1 MSKALVDL
9 VPEADRFE
17 DAPHPRETTGLVGH
31 GAAEVQLLDAYR
43 SGRLPQAVLIGG
55 PAGIGK
61 ATLAWRLARFIAAH
75 PDRTADAVQSA
86 ENLFVAPDDPTA
98 RRINAGAQG
107 DLFVLRR
114 EWNEKTK
121 RLYSEIRADDVRRA
135 IVMFQRSAGRG
146 GYRTCILDCAEDLNR
161 SGANAL
167 LKLIEEPPPHSL
179 FLIVAHR
186 PAQVLPTIRSRC
198 RKLMLKPLST
208 AETLAV
214 VEEVGAPWASRPM
227 VERQAAAAR
236 AEGSAQAALRLLGG
250 GGLELDGQMRR
261 LLQGLPAVDWRTV
274 HAHRRQGRR
283 PRRRHQLRRHAWRDL
298 RLARCRRPCG
308 RCGGRRTRSP
318 CALCGGMGEDH
329 AGGSRVRGAEPRP
342 TPIRADDVCRTVR
355 RVVRSTFLNA

>member
-9 VPEADRFE
+9 VPESDRFE

-31 GAAEVQLLDAYR
+31 GPAEAQLLDAYR

-55 PAGIGK
+55 PAGVGK

-75 PDRTADAVQSA
+75 PDRTASAVQDA
-86 ENLFVAPDDPTA
+86 ADLFVAPDDPTA

-146 GYRTCILDCAEDLNR
+146 GYRICILDCAEDLNR

-227 VERQAAAAR
+227 AERQAAAAR

-250 GGLELDGQMRR
+250 GGLELDAQMRR
-261 LLQGLPAVDWRTV
+261 LLHGLPAVDWRTV
-274 HAHRRQGRR
+274 HALADKVAARDDDTNYDAMLGATFAWLDAAVHAGAVEGAAPDRLAPYAEVWEKITQAARECEALNLDRRQFV
-283 PRRRHQLRRHAWRDL
+283 L
-298 RLARCRRPCG
+298 
-308 RCGGRRTRSP
+308 T
-318 CALCGGMGEDH
+318 MF
-329 AGGSRVRGAEPRP
+329 AELSVASSAPP
-342 TPIRADDVCRTVR
+342 
-355 RVVRSTFLNA
+355 S